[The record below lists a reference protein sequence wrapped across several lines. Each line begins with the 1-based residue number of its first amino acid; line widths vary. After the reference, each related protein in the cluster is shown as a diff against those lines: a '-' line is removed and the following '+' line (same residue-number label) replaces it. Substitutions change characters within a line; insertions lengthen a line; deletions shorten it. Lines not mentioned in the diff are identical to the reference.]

1 MCARVR
7 EARADLG
14 IALDGDADRL
24 VLADQNGE
32 LINGDQVLAVLAR
45 LWKENDRLT
54 KPGIVATVMSNLGL
68 ERWLNSEGLT
78 LARTQVGDRYV
89 SAYMREHGFNVGG
102 ESSGHIVLSD
112 FAATGDGLISAL
124 QILSTLKRG
133 GRPASEVCRIF
144 DPVPQIMESIEI
156 KNANG
161 FMENDQV
168 VKLIDSA
175 RERLGKQGRLLV
187 RKSGTEPL
195 IRIMGEAEN
204 TALLHDVVGE
214 LADALSQRQSQN

>member
-1 MCARVR
+1 
-7 EARADLG
+7 
-14 IALDGDADRL
+14 
-24 VLADQNGE
+24 
-32 LINGDQVLAVLAR
+32 
-45 LWKENDRLT
+45 
-54 KPGIVATVMSNLGL
+54 
-68 ERWLNSEGLT
+68 
-78 LARTQVGDRYV
+78 
-89 SAYMREHGFNVGG
+89 
-102 ESSGHIVLSD
+102 
-112 FAATGDGLISAL
+112 
-124 QILSTLKRG
+124 
-133 GRPASEVCRIF
+133 
-144 DPVPQIMESIEI
+144 MESIEI

-214 LADALSQRQSQN
+214 LADALSQSQSQN